1 MSHTALP
8 DGCPHIMWQWEIPA
22 DDPTISNGAADRG
35 ALLTQ
40 FATWTAQSNTDHAE
54 ALLVRRRDIA
64 AQGLLFAEA
73 PHLCQVDRETG
84 RELWA
89 VPLTPDLT

>member
-1 MSHTALP
+1 VTHVALP
-8 DGCPHIMWQWEIPA
+8 DGCPHIAWQWEIPPA
-22 DDPTISNGAADRG
+22 NAADPNGGERG

-40 FATWTAQSNTDHAE
+40 FATGTASDDMV
-54 ALLVRRRDIA
+54 VRRREAA
-64 AQGLLFAEA
+64 AQGLMFAEA
-73 PHLCQVDRETG
+73 PHLCQVDGETG